1 MIMIMIRYSFTP
13 RLVMFLKSV
22 KQIQKEEA
30 TKRWSVIFTK
40 HQAAMT
46 KVCGLLFLV
55 QIGCWTPY
63 AVLCLWTIVLPPE
76 SLNVYYSLV
85 PSVCCKVS
93 DNNLQTRLWS
103 PSLMQGV

>member
-1 MIMIMIRYSFTP
+1 
-13 RLVMFLKSV
+13 MFLQSV
-22 KQIQKEEA
+22 KQIQKDEA

-93 DNNLQTRLWS
+93 DNNLQPVILS
-103 PSLMQGV
+103 VLQGV